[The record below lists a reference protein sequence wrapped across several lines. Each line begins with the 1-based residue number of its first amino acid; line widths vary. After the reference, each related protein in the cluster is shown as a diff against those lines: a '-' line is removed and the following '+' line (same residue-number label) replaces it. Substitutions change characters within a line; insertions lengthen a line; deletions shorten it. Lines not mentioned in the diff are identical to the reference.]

1 MTMQQG
7 ILQEDITKAK
17 PISTLEKVAL
27 SQVNGLIKFD
37 YNSVSYFFFCQR
49 GKLIYATSSV
59 APFERVDRHL
69 KRLSHKIPELNQ
81 NVRAQ
86 ANQKFEEIKNDSPDD
101 SPESLSEYLTIS
113 WLVEKG
119 YINSQ
124 QTTILIKNI
133 VQEVIESYLLIPP
146 STPYEVEN
154 HNQNIV
160 PFNRFHLPSFIEEC
174 NQKLQEW
181 KKFSS
186 HIKSP
191 YFRPYFLNTKS
202 TNKGISVQQQE
213 KLSKI
218 LRGFNFLQLAAIL
231 NQDELTIAQKFY
243 PLIVNKFIVLRNP
256 QVPFDRLPNF
266 DTSSVKV
273 VPGVSQDA
281 TPLKEKDIARD
292 VNLSDVSDA
301 HSPQK
306 NYTIVCVDDSPIM
319 LKSITEFLDND
330 NLSVVAEKNS
340 AKALVTMAKV
350 KPDLVLMDIG
360 MPNIDGYQLCSL
372 IRKHPSLKDIPVIM
386 VTGNK
391 GIINRAKAKLCGA
404 TDYMTK
410 PFTQGDL
417 LTIVFRYLT

>member
-1 MTMQQG
+1 MQQG
-7 ILQEDITKAK
+7 ILKEDITRAK
-17 PISTLEKVAL
+17 PISTLEEVAL
-27 SQVNGLIKFD
+27 SQVNGLIRFD
-37 YNSVSYFFFCQR
+37 YNSVSYCFYCQR
-49 GKLIYATSSV
+49 GQLIYASSSI

-69 KRLSHKIPELNQ
+69 KRLSHKIPEINQ

-86 ANQKFEEIKNDSPDD
+86 ANQQFEEIKND
-101 SPESLSEYLTIS
+101 SPESLSEYLTIV

-124 QTTILIKNI
+124 QANILIKNI
-133 VQEVIESYLLIPP
+133 IQEVIESYLLIPP
-146 STPYEVEN
+146 LTPHQIEN
-154 HNQNIV
+154 YNQNSI
-160 PFNRFHLPSFIEEC
+160 PFCRLDLPIFIEEC
-174 NQKLQEW
+174 HQRIKAW

-186 HIKSP
+186 YIKSP
-191 YFRPYFLNTKS
+191 YCRPYFLNTNS
-202 TNKGISVQQQE
+202 QNKGISVKQQE

-218 LRGFNFLQLAAIL
+218 LRGFNFRQLAAIL

-256 QVPFDRLPNF
+256 QAPFDRLPNF
-266 DTSSVKV
+266 DTSPVKIV
-273 VPGVSQDA
+273 ADPSQQR
-281 TPLKEKDIARD
+281 TPVKEQDLDRGLK
-292 VNLSDVSDA
+292 LSDVSDA
-301 HSPQK
+301 HAPQK
-306 NYTIVCVDDSPIM
+306 NYTIVCVDDSPTM
-319 LKSITEFLDND
+319 LKSITKFLDND

-340 AKALVTMAKV
+340 AKALVTMTKV

-410 PFTQGDL
+410 PFSQEDL
-417 LTIVFRYLT
+417 LNIVFRYLS